1 MTPISVAIT
10 LTGPVTTTDMIAH
23 NSDNPFARL
32 LSTIKQYVLNGS
44 AIKPMTLN
52 G

>member
-1 MTPISVAIT
+1 MPISVAIT

-23 NSDNPFARL
+23 SSDNPFARP
-32 LSTIKQYVLNGS
+32 LSAIKQYVPKGN
-44 AIKPMTLN
+44 AKKPMTLN

>member
-1 MTPISVAIT
+1 MNISVAIT
-10 LTGPVTTTDMIAH
+10 LTGPVTMTDMIAH
-23 NSDNPFARL
+23 SSDNPFARL

-44 AIKPMTLN
+44 AIKPMILN